1 MRVGPV
7 DPTKIGFLGYED
19 VQTDKSM
26 KQLAGITL
34 IFFKILLNLIK
45 SKEKERKNE
54 I

>member
-45 SKEKERKNE
+45 IFKKRKGEEK
-54 I
+54 